1 MKLVFDIE
9 PVEQARPRATRM
21 GRGIRLYDPKKVSV
35 YKKQLA
41 MMCKFQYKQAPLTG
55 PLMVELNFFRHV
67 QSSLSKRE
75 RELRLSG
82 SHRPVVKPDTD
93 NYIKSTLDG
102 LNGLLWEDDNQI
114 VDLVAHKYYSD
125 NPRVEIEVKKHEIKE
140 KEAKKPSPKE
150 KKTAERK

>member
-1 MKLVFDIE
+1 MKLIFEIE

-41 MMCKFQYKQAPLTG
+41 MMCKFQYKEEPLDG
-55 PLMVELNFFRHV
+55 PLRVELGFYRHV
-67 QSSLSKRE
+67 QSSLSKKE
-75 RELRLSG
+75 RELRISG
-82 SHRPVVKPDTD
+82 VHRPTVKPDTD

-114 VDLVAHKYYSD
+114 VDLIAYKYYSD
-125 NPRVEIEVKKHEIKE
+125 NPRVEIEVKKLESK
-140 KEAKKPSPKE
+140 
-150 KKTAERK
+150 

>member
-1 MKLVFDIE
+1 MKLVFEIE

-41 MMCKFQYKQAPLTG
+41 MMCKFQYKQEPLTG
-55 PLMVELNFFRHV
+55 PLKVELNFFRHV
-67 QSSLSKRE
+67 QSSLSKKK

-102 LNGLLWEDDNQI
+102 LNGILWEDDNQI
-114 VDLVAHKYYSD
+114 VDLIAHKYYSD
-125 NPRVEIEVKKHEIKE
+125 RPRVEVEVNEVCCTHKQ
-140 KEAKKPSPKE
+140 
-150 KKTAERK
+150 

>member
-1 MKLVFDIE
+1 MKLTFDIE

-41 MMCKFQYKQAPLTG
+41 MMCKFQYKDQPLSGQLTVN
-55 PLMVELNFFRHV
+55 LKFYRHV
-67 QSSLSKRE
+67 QSSVSKKE
-75 RELRLSG
+75 RKLRLIG
-82 SHRPVVKPDTD
+82 AHRPTVKPDVD

-114 VDLVAHKYYSD
+114 VKIVAEKYYSD
-125 NPRVEIEVKKHEIKE
+125 HPRVEIEVEE
-140 KEAKKPSPKE
+140 VNEDGN
-150 KKTAERK
+150 T

>member
-1 MKLVFDIE
+1 MKLVFEIE

-55 PLMVELNFFRHV
+55 PLMVELNFFRHI
-67 QSSLSKRE
+67 QSSISKKE
-75 RELRLSG
+75 RALRLSG
-82 SHRPVVKPDTD
+82 SRRPVVKPDTD

-125 NPRVEIEVKKHEIKE
+125 KPRVEIEVTQLNELHN
-140 KEAKKPSPKE
+140 
-150 KKTAERK
+150 

>member
-1 MKLVFDIE
+1 MKLVFKIE

-21 GRGIRLYDPKKVSV
+21 GRGIRLYDLKKVSV

-55 PLMVELNFFRHV
+55 PLMVELNFFRHI
-67 QSSLSKRE
+67 QSSISKKE
-75 RELRLSG
+75 RELRMSG

-114 VDLVAHKYYSD
+114 VDLIAHKYYSD
-125 NPRVEIEVKKHEIKE
+125 NPRVEIEVTQLNELHN
-140 KEAKKPSPKE
+140 
-150 KKTAERK
+150 

>member
-1 MKLVFDIE
+1 MKLVFEIE

-35 YKKQLA
+35 YKKQLG
-41 MMCKFQYKQAPLTG
+41 MMCRFQYKQAPLAG
-55 PLMVELNFFRHV
+55 PLKVEINFFRHV
-67 QSSLSKRE
+67 QSSVSKKE
-75 RELRLSG
+75 RKLRLSG

-114 VDLVAHKYYSD
+114 VDLIAHKYYSD
-125 NPRVEIEVKKHEIKE
+125 NPRVEIEVTQLNELHN
-140 KEAKKPSPKE
+140 
-150 KKTAERK
+150 

>member
-1 MKLVFDIE
+1 MKLVFEIE

-41 MMCKFQYKQAPLTG
+41 MMYKFQYKEEPLDG
-55 PLMVELNFFRHV
+55 PLRVEIGFYRHV
-67 QSSLSKRE
+67 QSSISKKE

-125 NPRVEIEVKKHEIKE
+125 KPRVEIEVTKLDEN
-140 KEAKKPSPKE
+140 
-150 KKTAERK
+150 

>member
-1 MKLVFDIE
+1 MKLVFEIE

-35 YKKQLA
+35 YKKQLG
-41 MMCKFQYKQAPLTG
+41 MMCRFQYKQAPLAG
-55 PLMVELNFFRHV
+55 PLKVEMNFFRHV
-67 QSSLSKRE
+67 QSSVSKKE
-75 RELRLSG
+75 LKLRLSG

-125 NPRVEIEVKKHEIKE
+125 KPRVEIEVTKLDEN
-140 KEAKKPSPKE
+140 
-150 KKTAERK
+150 

>member
-1 MKLVFDIE
+1 MKLVFEIE

-55 PLMVELNFFRHV
+55 PLMVELNFFRHI
-67 QSSLSKRE
+67 QSSISKKE
-75 RELRLSG
+75 RKLRLSG

-114 VDLVAHKYYSD
+114 VDLIAHKYYSD
-125 NPRVEIEVKKHEIKE
+125 KPRVEVEVNKLCCIHKQ
-140 KEAKKPSPKE
+140 
-150 KKTAERK
+150 